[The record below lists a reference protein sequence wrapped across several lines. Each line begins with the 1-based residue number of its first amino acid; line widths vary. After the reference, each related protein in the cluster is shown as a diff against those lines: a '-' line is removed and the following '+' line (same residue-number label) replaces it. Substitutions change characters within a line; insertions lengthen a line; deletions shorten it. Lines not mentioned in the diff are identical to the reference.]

1 MKRTFQHRVTVF
13 GVAWVLLLAALALFF
28 FWQRTGAMA
37 MVAFVVLCVDVWV
50 VDRLIHTSYVF
61 EDDSTLVVSNG
72 RFSKPIVIPLC
83 DVWRAEERHVFFGL
97 VHYVLIEY
105 GAHHMVS
112 VQTDDDE
119 AFLKE
124 MAKRLDLLR

>member
-1 MKRTFQHRVTVF
+1 MTVF

-72 RFSKPIVIPLC
+72 RFSIAATS
-83 DVWRAEERHVFFGL
+83 RR
-97 VHYVLIEY
+97 
-105 GAHHMVS
+105 S
-112 VQTDDDE
+112 SSS
-119 AFLKE
+119 
-124 MAKRLDLLR
+124 